1 MSKIK
6 IGTAGWEGGKVL
18 YPPGLRSMPSEAKLP
33 FYSAEF
39 PIVEVDTSYHAIP
52 REETT
57 RVWAKSTPPDFTF
70 NVKAFRLF
78 THHFT
83 QPASLPGQVRSELP
97 SDLAHQDSLHYW
109 EVPGA
114 LRRSLWKTFEDAL
127 SPLHATGKLGVVVLQ
142 FPSHFTPTK
151 TNLEHLQDCKE
162 ILGKY
167 RVGVELRNPEWFQ
180 RTNIDRLMG
189 FLERNDLLYIG
200 VDGPQDLKTS
210 VPPVV
215 ASFGDICVIRF
226 HGHNVHGWAMTGPN
240 AKAER
245 GNYRYSPDDFDP
257 WIRRVRAIESRV
269 DEVHLV
275 INTNSGGDGARL
287 LADLL
292 GEGIKQ
298 QSSLFYSAR
307 AS

>member
-1 MSKIK
+1 MSRIK
-6 IGTAGWEGGKVL
+6 IGTAGWKGGKVL

-39 PIVEVDTSYHAIP
+39 PVEEVDTSYHAIP

-57 RVWAKSTPPDFTF
+57 RAWARSTPPDFTF

-83 QPASLPGQVRSELP
+83 QPRSLPERVRSELP
-97 SDLAHQDSLHYW
+97 TDLAHQDSLHYW
-109 EVPGA
+109 QVPEA
-114 LRRSLWKTFEDAL
+114 LRRSLWESFEEAL
-127 SPLHATGKLGVVVLQ
+127 SPLHATGRLGVVVLQ
-142 FPSHFTPTK
+142 FPSHFVPTK
-151 TNLEHLQDCKE
+151 VNLEHLQDCRRM
-162 ILGKY
+162 LGRY

-180 RTNIDRLMG
+180 RNNLGRLMG
-189 FLERNDLLYIG
+189 FLERNDLMYIG
-200 VDGPQDLKTS
+200 VDGPQGLKTS
-210 VPPVV
+210 VPPI
-215 ASFGDICVIRF
+215 AATFGDICVVRF

-245 GNYRYSPDDFDP
+245 GNYRYSSVDLEP
-257 WIRRVRAIESRV
+257 WVHKVRAIESRV

-275 INTNSGGDGARL
+275 MNTNYGGDGARL

-298 QSSLFYSAR
+298 PLSLFYVER